1 MAELIDKKSALNAL
15 SSASYGN
22 FNYVTARNA
31 IDCIRTTTES
41 EIRAKAIDEFAE
53 KVKFMAEN
61 KWIYDLCEDMDCEA
75 FKADIEVIAEQLK
88 EE

>member
-31 IDCIRTTTES
+31 IDCVPTTTEA
-41 EIRAKAIDEFAE
+41 EIRAKALGVMGMALKEVYPTHKANYVEFD
-53 KVKFMAEN
+53 VFFRDVML
-61 KWIYDLCEDMDCEA
+61 I
-75 FKADIEVIAEQLK
+75 VAEQLK
-88 EE
+88 EK